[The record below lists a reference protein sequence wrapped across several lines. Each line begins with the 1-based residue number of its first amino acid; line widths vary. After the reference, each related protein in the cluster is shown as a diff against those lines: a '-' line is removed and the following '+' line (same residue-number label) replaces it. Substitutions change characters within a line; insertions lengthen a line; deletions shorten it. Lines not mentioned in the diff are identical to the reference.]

1 MNPSIN
7 AKSTAQAGRRGERP
21 SQGTAQSAQ
30 SRQKA
35 PATPTKTTRQ
45 EQKSSDPSDGAATNA
60 FSQSLI
66 ESAQSCAVATLQAL
80 QALGAQQPA
89 DQQAAWKRVLR
100 RQQEV
105 LDFLFQTAGQPS
117 LVPSANATQEGRRE
131 LAKLLRARRA
141 AANLTQERLAELAG
155 LSTGTIKGVEAGS
168 ATPTRSTLM
177 RLLAVKELGLQ
188 PNELPLKADG
198 WQDQHAAP
206 TSYFSPTYEP
216 MRMFL
221 DLVAQLNSEGGYI
234 EQTYAYIDSMSAAKW
249 YALSTDENYERDYR
263 RLVPLEQAAEKL
275 GGHLGRLGIDLICLG
290 SGDARQETRLMQ
302 ALASSRPQAIHRLF
316 LVDISHALLTT
327 GYRHATE
334 LLERLGNVT
343 CYAIHGNF
351 HHLPRYSQLHYRTE
365 VAHRRRVLVM
375 LGHTIANLDNE
386 VRFVRHNLAGYAP
399 GDCLVV
405 DITMAYGSP
414 DKPEE
419 IEAQDPALRNG
430 VRPTVAEWLS
440 GPIRRYVPDLVDV
453 HCTHQL
459 DTACAVRGSYAIE
472 IMAHVKTKG
481 GTERH
486 FSISR
491 HRRHDPDELAKCL
504 RQFGWQELDRIP
516 YGAGAKPDIMLMLFC
531 KVTPSSTV
539 H

>member
-1 MNPSIN
+1 MTG
-7 AKSTAQAGRRGERP
+7 KSTSRP
-21 SQGTAQSAQ
+21 S
-30 SRQKA
+30 SRGGRAPDAAASTETPSRKVADRGSSA
-35 PATPTKTTRQ
+35 PAGSPESRGDSPAAPA
-45 EQKSSDPSDGAATNA
+45 SS

-66 ESAQSCAVATLQAL
+66 ESAQSCAVSALQAL
-80 QALGAQQPA
+80 QALLSQQPA
-89 DQQAAWKRVLR
+89 DQQASWKRALR

-105 LDFLFQTAGQPS
+105 LDFLFQLAGQSP
-117 LVPSANATQEGRRE
+117 VMPSASVSQEGRRE
-131 LAKLLRARRA
+131 LAKLLRQRRA

-188 PNELPLKADG
+188 PAELPLKADA
-198 WQDQHAAP
+198 WQDGQAAP

-263 RLVPLEQAAEKL
+263 RPVPLEQAAETL
-275 GGHLGRLGIDLICLG
+275 GQHLGRQGVDLICLG

-302 ALASSRPQAIHRLF
+302 ALASHRPQALHRLF

-334 LLERLGNVT
+334 VLEKLGNVS
-343 CYAIHGNF
+343 CFAIHGNF
-351 HHLPRYSQLHYRTE
+351 HHLPRYSQLHYKTE

-386 VRFVRHNLAGYAP
+386 ARFVRHNLAGYAP

-405 DITMAYGSP
+405 DLRLAYGSP
-414 DKPEE
+414 DHPEQLMK
-419 IEAQDPALRNG
+419 QDPAFAGG
-430 VRPTVAEWLS
+430 VPPAVAEWLA

-504 RQFGWQELDRIP
+504 QRLGWQELGRIP
-516 YGAGAKPDIMLMLFC
+516 YGIGTKPDIMLMLFS
-531 KVTPSSTV
+531 KVSPSSTV

>member
-1 MNPSIN
+1 MNPPIN
-7 AKSTAQAGRRGERP
+7 AKSTAQAGRRRERSSTGAEP
-21 SQGTAQSAQ
+21 AARAPQKVPAARPLAAQNEPQVSGY
-30 SRQKA
+30 
-35 PATPTKTTRQ
+35 
-45 EQKSSDPSDGAATNA
+45 SDGLTTNA

-89 DQQAAWKRVLR
+89 DRQAAWKRVLR

-105 LDFLFQTAGQPS
+105 LDFLFKTAGQPS
-117 LVPSANATQEGRRE
+117 LVPSASATQEGRRE

-188 PNELPLKADG
+188 PNELPLKADA

-249 YALSTDENYERDYR
+249 YALSTNENYERDYR
-263 RLVPLEQAAEKL
+263 RPVPLEQAADKL
-275 GGHLGRLGIDLICLG
+275 GQHLGRLGIDLICLG

-302 ALASSRPQAIHRLF
+302 ALASHRPQAMHRMF

-327 GYRHATE
+327 GYRHASE
-334 LLERLGNVT
+334 ILDRLGNVT

-351 HHLPRYSQLHYRTE
+351 HHLPRYSQLHYQTE

-386 VRFVRHNLAGYAP
+386 VRFIRHNLAGYAA
-399 GDCLVV
+399 GDCLVI
-405 DITMAYGSP
+405 DLRLSYGSP
-414 DKPEE
+414 DDPEE
-419 IEAQDPALRNG
+419 LLRLDPALAGG
-430 VRPTVAEWLS
+430 VPPAVAEWLS